1 MDLFG
6 SFTVLYRGKISMQYR
21 YIALEAVV
29 LLLLYTLKIIQDILV
44 LWFVVFKKSI

>member
-1 MDLFG
+1 
-6 SFTVLYRGKISMQYR
+6 MQYR

-44 LWFVVFKKSI
+44 LWYFRFKKSI

>member
-1 MDLFG
+1 
-6 SFTVLYRGKISMQYR
+6 MQYR

-44 LWFVVFKKSI
+44 LWFVLKNRFKKSSTNNIYAVYIF